1 MRQYGSKPMTRKQGR
16 TAFLLLVNGCTD
28 AALERL
34 TPEQCAA
41 TYAGVTVAEAN
52 KALFAEKLRRSAR

>member
-1 MRQYGSKPMTRKQGR
+1 MTRKQGR

-41 TYAGVTVAEAN
+41 TYAGVTVVEAN

>member
-34 TPEQCAA
+34 TAAQCAA
-41 TYAGVTVAEAN
+41 SYSGVTIAEAN
-52 KALFAEKLRRSAR
+52 NALLAEKLRRSAR